1 MSLAGTHHPPSR
13 PCARVDRA
21 PLHVVVV
28 GGGVAGVEALLALR
42 ALAGERVAL
51 TLVSARGE
59 LILPAM
65 SVAEPFAL
73 GHAEHVPLAV
83 IAERV
88 QAALE
93 IGRLTRVEDQVRQ
106 IVLEDSRRIAY
117 DALLITIGGRPVPRV
132 AGAATWWP
140 EGDPGILGGLL
151 RDLEEGYTK
160 RVAFVIPPGAS
171 WPLPLYELALMT
183 AREVTGM
190 GIRDAELTIVT
201 PEAVPLAVF
210 GRPAAQAL
218 QDELRRAGIRL
229 RTGSLVRLDPDH
241 EPHLVLQPSGR
252 RLDVERVIAL
262 PGIDGP
268 RIPGTRQNEGG
279 FIRVDGSGRM
289 RDSRSVWAAG
299 DAVSYPVKHGGLAT
313 AQADAAAADIAARAG
328 AVDADAPA
336 RRGLA
341 ATLMTGA
348 DPVVLAA
355 PGPRL
360 RATPGA
366 AGRAWKISGE
376 YLGPLLD
383 ELAGA
388 GALS

>member
-1 MSLAGTHHPPSR
+1 MPVPGTRHPSSR
-13 PCARVDRA
+13 PCDRA
-21 PLHVVVV
+21 DHEPLHVVVV

-42 ALAGERVAL
+42 ALAGECVAL
-51 TLVSARGE
+51 TLVSAGE
-59 LILPAM
+59 DLILPAM

-73 GHAEHVPLAV
+73 GHAERVPLAV
-83 IAERV
+83 IAERA

-93 IGRLTRVEDQVRQ
+93 IGRLTRVEDRARQ
-106 IVLEDSRRIAY
+106 IVLEDARRIAY
-117 DALLITIGGRPVPRV
+117 DALLITIGGRPVARI
-132 AGAATWWP
+132 AGATTWWP
-140 EGDPGILGGLL
+140 QGDPGVLGGLL

-183 AREVTGM
+183 AREVTDM

-210 GRPAAQAL
+210 GRRAAQAL

-229 RTGSLVRLDPDH
+229 RAASLVRFDPH
-241 EPHLVLQPSGR
+241 REPHLVLQPSGR

-262 PGIDGP
+262 PGIDGA

-279 FIRVDGSGRM
+279 FIRVDGYGRM
-289 RDSRSVWAAG
+289 RDSSSVWAAG
-299 DAVSYPVKHGGLAT
+299 DAVSHPVKHGGLAT

-328 AVDADAPA
+328 ALDSARPA
-336 RRGLA
+336 RGGLT

-355 PGPRL
+355 VGPQL
-360 RATPGA
+360 HATSGEA
-366 AGRAWKISGE
+366 ERAWKISGQ
-376 YLGPLLD
+376 YLSPLLD